1 MTGSNSNFGL
11 SDATAR
17 EALRERCLSL
27 VRRWQPLARSGWDH
41 QAARLL
47 GEEIDQ
53 IAQQVGIP
61 HDSIVRAAAGLN
73 HVLLEATGEP
83 LGEEI
88 DQIAQTSEGL
98 GLSVVNESALELAA
112 YLCSFIDD
120 KLVPNENAL
129 DCLAGMVNTLGSALS
144 ELSGSTTADVHALHG
159 SEIENDVVLDP
170 AITSVESTLATADAP
185 PAPTWLP
192 RAVCMLGETVRNAPG
207 LAAAL
212 RERDYQV
219 NDFFDI
225 DALLS
230 FLSVARP
237 GALLLDAR
245 SLSQL
250 VRIRARLDEGDRG
263 GAASRR
269 RPACPLLAAGRPLR
283 DPRPPR

>member
-41 QAARLL
+41 QAARL
-47 GEEIDQ
+47 
-53 IAQQVGIP
+53 
-61 HDSIVRAAAGLN
+61 
-73 HVLLEATGEP
+73 

-159 SEIENDVVLDP
+159 SELESDVVP
-170 AITSVESTLATADAP
+170 E
-185 PAPTWLP
+185 LP
-192 RAVCMLGETVRNAPG
+192 
-207 LAAAL
+207 LAAV
-212 RERDYQV
+212 E
-219 NDFFDI
+219 
-225 DALLS
+225 
-230 FLSVARP
+230 
-237 GALLLDAR
+237 
-245 SLSQL
+245 
-250 VRIRARLDEGDRG
+250 
-263 GAASRR
+263 
-269 RPACPLLAAGRPLR
+269 
-283 DPRPPR
+283 